1 MPLHIHSQYSISQI
15 QQQFHQRFPLAKLE
29 FSFSGTEP
37 MRCTAL
43 KGKTFPSIS
52 IADLMHETEDRE
64 IVIEDTMTVS
74 EVETLFR
81 KMFHLPV
88 QVYLKQGGYWLKNA
102 LCNSLPLGGQ
112 PAIQ

>member
-15 QQQFHQRFPLAKLE
+15 QQQFHQRFPSAKLE
-29 FSFSGTEP
+29 FSFSGNEP

-43 KGKTFPSIS
+43 NGKSFPSIS
-52 IADLMHETEDRE
+52 IAELMHETEDRE
-64 IVIEDTMTVS
+64 IVIEESMTAS

-81 KMFHLPV
+81 KIFHLPV
-88 QVYLKQGGYWLKNA
+88 QVFLKQGGYWLKNA

-112 PAIQ
+112 PAL